1 MNAAATPAVPGRQSR
16 LGGLVQP
23 FLELLRA
30 PRALWA
36 VYLCSLLEGF
46 VYFGMLIYLAMYF
59 NEYGGLG
66 DLRAGWMVGTL
77 TSGITL
83 SMLFFGG
90 STDRRGLRRT
100 LLLALLLMGAGR
112 VLLALAPRLGLA
124 AGGLAT
130 PFTALA
136 EAGILLVV
144 LGYGMFTPATYAAV
158 RRFTT
163 PASANMGFA
172 MLYGVMNLGAWLP
185 TFMAPVRQRAGIHG
199 AYAFYAGLTF
209 MALLACALLLT
220 PRAVAEAS
228 ARQAAGSRDAGSPEA
243 GGPATA
249 PSEPTAPVPMESDRP
264 GPLAGIGRWL
274 RHHPLADARFAC
286 FIFSLIPVQT
296 LFAYN
301 WLVLPQYVNRAFA
314 GTWVGARFE
323 AATSLNSLLIFLL
336 CPVVASC
343 TARSRVYPMMILGT
357 ALMAAPTFL
366 LALGPT
372 VPGLFGFIVLMTVGE
387 AIWQPRFLQYAAEIA
402 PEGRTG
408 AYMGVAQFP
417 WFLTKMLV
425 PIYSGAALA
434 RWCPEPG
441 QGAQN
446 TTPMWLVFGGVA
458 MLTSVLLV
466 LARGWLGRDFRHSHG

>member
-1 MNAAATPAVPGRQSR
+1 MG
-16 LGGLVQP
+16 
-23 FLELLRA
+23 A

-36 VYLCSLLEGF
+36 VYLSTLLEGF

-59 NEYGGLG
+59 NEYAGLS

-90 STDRRGLRRT
+90 STDRWGLRRAI
-100 LLLALLLMGAGR
+100 LLSLALMLLGR

-124 AGGLAT
+124 GGGLLT
-130 PFTALA
+130 PFVALA
-136 EAGILLVV
+136 MAGILLVV
-144 LGYGMFTPATYAAV
+144 LGYGIYVPAGYAAV
-158 RRFTT
+158 RQFTT
-163 PASANMGFA
+163 PASAGMGFA

-185 TFMAPVRQRAGIHG
+185 TFMSPLRQRYQIRG
-199 AYAFYAGLTF
+199 AFAFYAAATLAGLAAT
-209 MALLACALLLT
+209 AVLLS
-220 PRAVAEAS
+220 RKAVAAAS
-228 ARQAAGSRDAGSPEA
+228 AGA
-243 GGPATA
+243 GPAEAAETPVAREA
-249 PSEPTAPVPMESDRP
+249 PA
-264 GPLAGIGRWL
+264 GLASGLGHWL
-274 RHHPLADARFAC
+274 RNHPLADLKFAC
-286 FIFSLIPVQT
+286 FIFCLVPVQT

-336 CPVVASC
+336 CPVVAALTSR
-343 TARSRVYPMMILGT
+343 TRVYSMMILGT
-357 ALMAAPTFL
+357 ALMAAPTFF

-372 VPGLFGFIVLMTVGE
+372 VPGLFAFIVVMTVGE

-417 WFLTKMLV
+417 WFLTKMFV
-425 PIYSGAALA
+425 PMYSGAALA
-434 RWCPEPG
+434 RWCPDPARG
-441 QGAQN
+441 PVN
-446 TTPMWLVFGGVA
+446 TTPMWLIFGAVA
-458 MLTSVLLV
+458 MLSSVLLV
-466 LARGWLGRDFRHSHG
+466 LAKGWLGRDFETSGA